1 MVRSASDMSPALV
14 WGHIL
19 HTVVQA
25 CLSAR
30 CWNDRWL
37 EEKID
42 QVVREN
48 IVDLFRISVNVETA
62 VREVKARAK
71 GVQSFFDRYI
81 SETPKVHSFI
91 TGLPGNV
98 NSFFNSWMPH

>member
-1 MVRSASDMSPALV
+1 M
-14 WGHIL
+14 
-19 HTVVQA
+19 QA

-30 CWNDRWL
+30 CWTDLWL

-48 IVDLFRISVNVETA
+48 LMDLFRINVNVETA
-62 VREVKARAK
+62 LREVKARAK

-81 SETPKVHSFI
+81 SETPKVRIQMLES
-91 TGLPGNV
+91 
-98 NSFFNSWMPH
+98 